1 MSDPYRLRYTNQ
13 AVGVFLLVVLLFV
26 IGLSVLVLRAGDY
39 FVEKDHY
46 WIEVPQEDVRDLYKG
61 TEVMILGERAGEID
75 SIQYAD
81 STDKVRL
88 NLSIDP
94 KMSSQIF
101 VDSVVRQDRKFGLGT
116 PILMIRRGATRG
128 AERTRLLPG
137 SALQNYEGQSDRL
150 EAVANQV
157 ATVSEAIRLMQEQ
170 LEPTLLSMTAA
181 SDQLRTTLATSTE
194 PALQET
200 QKAAN
205 SFFETNETLRP
216 KTSETL
222 DSVQQATQV
231 MQDKV
236 TQLTRE
242 ISESA
247 DSVRLAA
254 DSVARTSDET
264 NEDLAETLAS
274 FRKTAEQVQRLAI
287 QTQEL
292 VRVIRSEANH
302 LPGTTERLNETV
314 GDTQDL
320 VGEIR
325 GHWLLRNS
333 RDANP
338 PRGGSVRP

>member
-13 AVGVFLLVVLLFV
+13 AVGVFLLLILLFL
-26 IGLSVLVLRAGDY
+26 IALSVLVLRAGDY

-46 WIEVPQEDVRDLYKG
+46 WIEVPQEDIRDLYKG

-75 SIQYAD
+75 SIRYSD
-81 STDKVRL
+81 TTDMVRL

-116 PILMIRRGATRG
+116 PILMIRRGVTGG

-137 SALQNYEGQSDRL
+137 SALQNYEGESDRL
-150 EAVANQV
+150 DAVANQV
-157 ATVSEAIRLMQEQ
+157 ETVSESIRLMQEQ

-181 SDQLRTTLATSTE
+181 SDQLRSTLATSTE
-194 PALQET
+194 PALNET
-200 QKAAN
+200 RKAAS
-205 SFFETNETLRP
+205 SFLETNETLRP
-216 KTSETL
+216 KSVETL

-236 TQLTRE
+236 TALTRD
-242 ISESA
+242 ISKSA

-254 DSVARTSDET
+254 DSVARTSEET
-264 NEDLAETLAS
+264 NQDLARTLAS
-274 FRKTAEQVQRLAI
+274 FREVAEQVRRLAI

-292 VRVIRSEANH
+292 VSVIRSEAND

-314 GDTQDL
+314 SDTQDL

-333 RDANP
+333 RDP
-338 PRGGSVRP
+338 SQRRGGSVRP